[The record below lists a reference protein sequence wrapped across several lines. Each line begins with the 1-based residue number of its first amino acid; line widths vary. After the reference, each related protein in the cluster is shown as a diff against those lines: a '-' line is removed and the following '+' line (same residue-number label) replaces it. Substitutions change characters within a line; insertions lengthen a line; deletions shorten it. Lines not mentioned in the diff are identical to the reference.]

1 MVTRPLVQ
9 WASIAMGGVVLLS
22 VVFVLG
28 YGMVTLP
35 LLFLLVAMI
44 GGAVLYWKDGE

>member
-9 WASIAMGGVVLLS
+9 WASIVMGGVVLLS

-28 YGMVTLP
+28 YGLVALP
-35 LLFLLVAMI
+35 LLFLLIAMI
-44 GGAVLYWKDGE
+44 GGAVLYWWDGE